1 MNEISKKQISR
12 FIEEIASW
20 NDKEKKVEVVQ
31 VEEVADTYGE
41 CKDFEITDSRE
52 ITTVGEWLEYAN
64 KN

>member
-1 MNEISKKQISR
+1 MNEISKKQVGR
-12 FIEEIASW
+12 FMEEIASW

-41 CKDFEITDSRE
+41 CIDFEIIDSKD
-52 ITTVGEWLEYAN
+52 ITTVGEWLEYAS